1 LEEARD
7 VRRCTY
13 KRVYNPAPGEG
24 DIAVPLLGIRAF
36 SRRVSREIESV
47 IETGQPLVLTK
58 HGRPVAAVVPI
69 NEDSLEDFVVAHA
82 PEFTAAMKAADV
94 ELARGETKPL
104 SETLDELEAEEEE
117 ARARERETV
126 PERAGRS

>member
-1 LEEARD
+1 MSD
-7 VRRCTY
+7 VVRTNVCTIRPSR
-13 KRVYNPAPGEG
+13 KER
-24 DIAVPLLGIRAF
+24 ITVPLLGIRAF

-47 IETGQPLVLTK
+47 IETGEPLVLTK

-69 NEDSLEDFVVAHA
+69 DENSLEDFVIAHA

-104 SETLDELEAEEEE
+104 SETLDEIEAEEDD
-117 ARARERETV
+117 ARPREREAT
-126 PERAGRS
+126 PERAGCP